1 MGTTW
6 RIYHSGVLEQ
16 ADADRVSAQVEEDE
30 QRWSRFR
37 DSSELSK
44 INRCAGIPVEVSQ
57 ETLDVMLEADRW
69 QRETDG
75 VFAPL
80 VGGTLRA
87 WGYTASIHDERPGTV
102 TSPPPAPVRHDP
114 LVFDRRRRI
123 VLVPAGCALDL
134 GGIAKTWSVQRAART
149 VAELSDDPALLVEA
163 GGDMVAAR
171 GDHEVL
177 VEDPRGP
184 GHGSIFTVRVRES
197 QGIATSGW
205 SRRHWTNADGREAH
219 HIIDP
224 DTGEPARRIQAT
236 VISDEPVRAEVMAK
250 VLVLRPELV
259 DEMPDAALV
268 CLPDE
273 MRQSAAWQEVV
284 VQ

>member
-16 ADADRVSAQVEEDE
+16 AQADQVAAQVEEDE

-37 DSSELSK
+37 ESSELSR

-69 QRETDG
+69 QRETNG

-80 VGGTLRA
+80 VGAAVLA
-87 WGYTASIHDERPGTV
+87 WGYTESIHDARPGTA
-102 TSPPPAPVRHDP
+102 TSPESAPVRHDP

-123 VLVPAGCALDL
+123 VLVPAGCAVDL
-134 GGIAKTWSVQRAART
+134 GGIAKTWSVRRAAQK
-149 VAELSDDPALLVEA
+149 VAELSPDPSLLVDA

-171 GDHEVL
+171 GDHEVQ
-177 VEDPRGP
+177 VEDPRGV
-184 GHGSIFTVRVRES
+184 GHPPIALIKLREG
-197 QGIATSGW
+197 QGVATSGW

-224 DTGEPARRIQAT
+224 DTGEPARRVQAT
-236 VISDEPVRAEVMAK
+236 VVSDEPVRAEVMAK

-259 DEMPDAALV
+259 DEIPDAALV
-268 CLPDE
+268 CLQDE
-273 MRQSAAWQEVV
+273 TRQSPNWSEVIAR
-284 VQ
+284 

>member
-6 RIYHSGVLEQ
+6 RIYHSGRLEQ
-16 ADADRVSAQVEEDE
+16 ADADRVAAQVEEDE

-69 QRETDG
+69 QRETGG

-80 VGGTLRA
+80 VGGTLQA
-87 WGYTASIHDERPGTV
+87 WGYTASIHDERPGTAM
-102 TSPPPAPVRHDP
+102 SPAPAPVRHDP

-123 VLVPAGCALDL
+123 VLVPAGTAVDL
-134 GGIAKTWSVQRAART
+134 GGIAKTWSVERAARLI
-149 VAELSDDPALLVEA
+149 AELSDDESLLVDA

-171 GDHEVL
+171 GDHAVQ

-184 GHGSIFTVRVRES
+184 GHGPIFVVRVREG

-224 DTGEPARRIQAT
+224 DTGEPASRVQAT

-250 VLVLRPELV
+250 VLVLRPDLV
-259 DEMPDAALV
+259 DDMPDAALV
-268 CLPDE
+268 CLPGE
-273 MRQSAAWQEVV
+273 MRQSATFKEVV
-284 VQ
+284 QT